1 MKKLFII
8 FIAIIALIG
17 CEREPPTQ
25 PVLNIPPETRIFVEG
40 IVDTVPARQVIHWW
54 GNDPDGFVVGYHYN
68 WDGGED
74 TIFTVL
80 TCDTFVLRAEDTVNF
95 HILTVW
101 AKDNE
106 DAIDPTPAEL
116 TIPVRNSPPTVEFKD
131 KSLPDDT
138 TLCVATFY
146 LVAHDIDGDES
157 VAGFYY
163 RLDTDISRSFI
174 PVDTPYVTLR
184 DITPGERT
192 FYAWAVDESNALS
205 DSISYT
211 WWVEEIVSDILIVDD
226 EPGAGA
232 GLFYKEI
239 MESLGLNYNLWRIED
254 ALPYSPFDVE
264 ITINELG
271 FTTIIWYTGKDI
283 CHLSDAQK
291 PMERYL
297 DDGKNLLLVS
307 PSALNDLYYNVAIP
321 SAFVYNYIGVDTS
334 TLTEDYMDNVLPS
347 GYVISRDTLVT
358 GYPDSL
364 TMSVPIISMFD
375 AFEATEDADVIY
387 RLPES
392 GLWEGRPG
400 VAVRHPAQN
409 PNCVFFSIPIDKLNG
424 LGNAGDVVR
433 YVLTEEFGY

>member
-1 MKKLFII
+1 MRKFFII
-8 FIAIIALIG
+8 IIAIIALIG
-17 CEREPPTQ
+17 CERQPPTQ
-25 PVLNIPPETRIFVEG
+25 PVLNIPPETHIFVEG
-40 IVDTVPARQVIHWW
+40 MVDTVPAKQIIHWW
-54 GNDPDGFVVGYHYN
+54 GNDPDGFVVGYYYN
-68 WDGGED
+68 WNGGED

-95 HILTVW
+95 HTLMVW

-106 DAIDPTPAEL
+106 DAIDLTPAEL
-116 TIPVRNSPPTVEFKD
+116 TIPVRNSSPTVEFKD

-138 TLCVATFY
+138 TLPVATFY

-174 PVDTPYVTLR
+174 PADSPYVTLK
-184 DITPGERT
+184 DIPPGERT

-239 MESLGLNYNLWRIED
+239 MESLGLDYNLWKVERG
-254 ALPYSPFDVE
+254 LPYSPFDVD

-271 FTTIIWYTGKDI
+271 FTTIIWYTGKDVS
-283 CHLSDAQK
+283 HLPDAQK
-291 PMERYL
+291 PIERYL

-307 PSALNDLYYNVAIP
+307 PSLLNGFYDPEIP
-321 SAFVYNYIGVDTS
+321 SPFPDNYLGVDLATVIWDKLIPMGS
-334 TLTEDYMDNVLPS
+334 I
-347 GYVISRDTLVT
+347 ISRDTLVS

-364 TMSVPIISMFD
+364 KVSSFISKFD
-375 AFEATEDADVIY
+375 AFETTEEAEAIY
-387 RLPES
+387 RLPET
-392 GLWEGRPG
+392 GWWEGRPC

-424 LGNAGDVVR
+424 LINAEDVVK
-433 YVLTEEFGY
+433 YVLTEEFGVK

>member
-1 MKKLFII
+1 MRKFFII
-8 FIAIIALIG
+8 IIAIIALIG

-95 HILTVW
+95 HTLTVW
-101 AKDNE
+101 AEDNE

-138 TLCVATFY
+138 TLCVATLY

-184 DITPGERT
+184 DITLGERT

-271 FTTIIWYTGKDI
+271 FTTIIWYTGRDVS
-283 CHLSDAQK
+283 HLPDAQK
-291 PMERYL
+291 PVERYL
-297 DDGKNLLLVS
+297 DDGKNFLLVS
-307 PSALNDLYYNVAIP
+307 PSVLNGFYDPEIP
-321 SAFVYNYIGVDTS
+321 SPFPDNYLGVDLATVIWDKLIPIGS
-334 TLTEDYMDNVLPS
+334 I
-347 GYVISRDTLVT
+347 ISRDTLIS

-364 TMSVPIISMFD
+364 KVSSFISKFD
-375 AFEATEDADVIY
+375 AFEAVEGTEVIY
-387 RLPES
+387 RLSES
-392 GLWEGRPG
+392 GLWEGRLG

-433 YVLTEEFGY
+433 YVLKEEFGH

>member
-1 MKKLFII
+1 MKKFFII
-8 FIAIIALIG
+8 IIAIIALIG

-25 PVLNIPPETRIFVEG
+25 PVLNIPPETHIFVEG
-40 IVDTVPARQVIHWW
+40 IVDTIPARQVIHWW

-138 TLCVATFY
+138 TLCVATLY

-184 DITPGERT
+184 DITLGERT

-254 ALPYSPFDVE
+254 ALPYSPFDAE

-271 FTTIIWYTGKDI
+271 FTTIIWYTGRDI

-307 PSALNDLYYNVAIP
+307 PSVLNGFYDPEIP
-321 SAFVYNYIGVDTS
+321 SPFPDNYLGVDLATVIWDKLIPIGS
-334 TLTEDYMDNVLPS
+334 I
-347 GYVISRDTLVT
+347 ISRDTLIS

-364 TMSVPIISMFD
+364 KVSSFISKFD
-375 AFEATEDADVIY
+375 AFEAVEGTEVIY
-387 RLPES
+387 RLSES
-392 GLWEGRPG
+392 GLWEGRLG

-409 PNCVFFSIPIDKLNG
+409 PNLLFFSVPLDKLNG

-433 YVLTEEFGY
+433 YVLEDEFGH